1 MSNLKYKIEALL
13 FSSGRRMTIEELEK
27 LTKAAAE
34 EIREGIAIL
43 KEEYLQRNSSIHI
56 IDDGD
61 SWKLTVKDEHLETVK
76 QIVTKTELSRSLL
89 ETLAVIAF
97 KYPIKQSDL
106 IKLRTNKA
114 YGHLSQLEEL
124 EYITRQKYG
133 RTNLI
138 KLAPKFFDYF
148 DLPAEKLK
156 GQFKDF
162 DGIANAI
169 KEKEQEIKTIKKD
182 REKILKEQHKKQQ
195 HPEIDLIDEQ
205 GATSPLE
212 VVDEQKEETP
222 SEVSVEEERMGPLKV
237 VSFEEESSDD
247 EGENLGEEAAGQQE
261 PPEGEVAPG
270 GAEGFGQPP
279 SDESPNEGHRQ
290 ETSDKDDEVSKRVEA
305 MMKGNDEQEPLPEQP
320 EEPEEKKPRKIE
332 DLDELTKEN
341 IPHATPRR
349 EQKDLVR

>member
-13 FSSGRRMTIEELEK
+13 FSSGRRMALEELEK
-27 LTKAAAE
+27 LTKAAPE
-34 EIREGIAIL
+34 EIRESIAIL
-43 KEEYLQRNSSIHI
+43 KDEYLQRNSSIHI
-56 IDDGD
+56 IDDGN
-61 SWKLTVKDEHLETVK
+61 SWKLTVKDEHLDTVK

-162 DGIANAI
+162 EGIANAI

-182 REKILKEQHKKQQ
+182 REKTLKEQHKRQQ
-195 HPEIDLIDEQ
+195 PREIGLIDGQ

-212 VVDEQKEETP
+212 VVDEEKEETP
-222 SEVSVEEERMGPLKV
+222 PEVAVEEERMGPLKV
-237 VSFEEESSDD
+237 VNFEEGSPDSEEES
-247 EGENLGEEAAGQQE
+247 LGEDAAGQQE
-261 PPEGEVAPG
+261 PSDGERAPEEPAGV
-270 GAEGFGQPP
+270 GQ
-279 SDESPNEGHRQ
+279 SPNDETPDETRQ
-290 ETSDKDDEVSKRVEA
+290 EGTPGEDEVSKRVDA
-305 MMKGNDEQEPLPEQP
+305 MMKGNGEQDPSPEQP
-320 EEPEEKKPRKIE
+320 QEPEEKNPRKIE
-332 DLDELTKEN
+332 DLDELTEKS
-341 IPHATPRR
+341 IPHTSPRR
-349 EQKDLVR
+349 EQKGLIE